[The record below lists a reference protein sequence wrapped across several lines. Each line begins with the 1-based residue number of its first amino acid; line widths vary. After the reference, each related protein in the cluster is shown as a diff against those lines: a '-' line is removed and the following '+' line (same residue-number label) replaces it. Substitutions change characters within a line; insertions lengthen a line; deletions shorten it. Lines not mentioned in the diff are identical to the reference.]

1 MPSGLPWSK
10 EFSAQ
15 IGDKEDRD
23 EYVADQVRVLIALSI
38 RALREQR
45 GLSQTAFGRLIG
57 KPQSVV
63 SRLEDPD
70 YGKVSV
76 QTLLEVGAALD
87 IPLMISYPEWEDWF
101 RQMRR
106 LKKTDLER
114 RPFAGAEQADQAA
127 NDASI
132 LQFSAVARDSA
143 ISTTVTGNRE
153 GATMKVSAY
162 A

>member
-57 KPQSVV
+57 KP
-63 SRLEDPD
+63 
-70 YGKVSV
+70 